1 MHSNGRLYWSSDLS
15 VQSRHAYDRWC
26 VSGRQSVM
34 DLLNKFWYSP
44 LPPLGARSRYR
55 VEHIHADYT
64 VLLHRLL
71 KYVILAS
78 HLRHRHIN
86 VQHHS
91 FRHCY
96 SVLAISSLQSVRCC
110 RSEHCG
116 NLSCLFCIPVRVRL
130 CFLNYIS
137 HISFFIIC
145 SF

>member
-1 MHSNGRLYWSSDLS
+1 
-15 VQSRHAYDRWC
+15 
-26 VSGRQSVM
+26 M

-55 VEHIHADYT
+55 VEQIHADYT
-64 VLLHRLL
+64 VLLHRLM

-78 HLRHRHIN
+78 HLRHRHID

-130 CFLNYIS
+130 CFYPRDAMLVRVIAIATS
-137 HISFFIIC
+137 VRPTRAGIVSKRR
-145 SF
+145 